1 MTDENESEKA
11 MNRRNVLKGIG
22 ATGLA
27 ATGLAAASGSAAA
40 QQSANNN
47 PITYN
52 PNQYSIDGA
61 EEVGALQVSLSSV
74 DEQAGTASGTVSG
87 KYRGENGVEQ
97 FEESFSGVPISVAP
111 VNSGSAFGV
120 GGTASMQGRQ
130 TLISLDLGPI
140 NLNVLGLIVQTNEIR
155 LRVKCDPA
163 GGLLGNLLCSL
174 LGN

>member
-1 MTDENESEKA
+1 MTDENAFEKTT
-11 MNRRNVLKGIG
+11 NRRKVLKTIG

-40 QQSANNN
+40 QQSGNQN
-47 PITYN
+47 PIVYK
-52 PNQYSIDGA
+52 PGEYSIDDKEAIGS
-61 EEVGALQVSLSSV
+61 LRVSFDSV
-74 DEQAGTASGTVSG
+74 NTQNGTASGTVSG
-87 KYRGENGVEQ
+87 RYRGENGVET
-97 FEESFSGVPISVAP
+97 FEDTFSDAPIAVREVSQ
-111 VNSGSAFGV
+111 GSAFGV
-120 GGTASMQGRQ
+120 GGTASMQGTQ

-140 NLNVLGLIVQTNEIR
+140 NLDVLGLIVQTNEIR